1 MKTLS
6 QISIYIICLL
16 FNINVGTSA
25 TEVRAMSCADFEGQF
40 KVATKIIPRDARMY
54 IQLLVENNILSKD
67 DIAEALR
74 IETATVEHLLSGDTC
89 YALCKRLKSYMS
101 AASVPLS
108 LLKEVHERDDID
120 DGKDITEEDYFRS
133 KTKILLPRKLK
144 SKAKVFTFLKDIT
157 QEDRYAIKA
166 LEKSLCL
173 KPTSLDLFLS
183 NNGARNT
190 ELIINALRDYYWSE
204 NVVPLRDVVAQ
215 ASGEKYNFAWWGL
228 SLLCSKITGTPH
240 VINFDEKDK

>member
-1 MKTLS
+1 MKALS
-6 QISIYIICLL
+6 QISIIIMCFL
-16 FNINVGTSA
+16 FNINACTSA
-25 TEVRAMSCADFEGQF
+25 TEVRAMSCADFEEQF
-40 KVATKIIPRDARMY
+40 KVATKIVPRDARMY
-54 IQLLVENNILSKD
+54 VQLLIENNILSKD

-74 IETATVEHLLSGDTC
+74 IETSTVDHLLSGDTC

-108 LLKEVHERDDID
+108 LLKEVHERDDVD

-144 SKAKVFTFLKDIT
+144 NRTKIFTFLKDIT
-157 QEDRYAIKA
+157 QEDRYVIRA

-173 KPTSLDLFLS
+173 TPTSLDLFLS
-183 NNGARNT
+183 NNGIRNT

-204 NVVPLRDVVAQ
+204 NVVPLRDVAAQ
-215 ASGEKYNFAWWGL
+215 ASGEKYNLAWWGL
-228 SLLCSKITGTPH
+228 SLLCGKIMGNSH
-240 VINFDEKDK
+240 FINFDEKDK